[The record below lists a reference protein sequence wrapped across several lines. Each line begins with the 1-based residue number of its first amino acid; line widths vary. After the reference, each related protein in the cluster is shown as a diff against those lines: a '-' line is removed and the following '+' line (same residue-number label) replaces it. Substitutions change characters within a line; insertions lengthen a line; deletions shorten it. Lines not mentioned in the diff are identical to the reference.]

1 MKSGPWELKIESLKR
16 KRVEL
21 DERNEYTKV
30 EFMLI
35 LSRMQFCSRRLG
47 EREIGDLGYFFL
59 LKVNRFLLLLDLL
72 GLGEAASVF

>member
-1 MKSGPWELKIESLKR
+1 MVKVPILRRVGEECSLGVKKESLKR

-47 EREIGDLGYFFL
+47 ERE
-59 LKVNRFLLLLDLL
+59 R
-72 GLGEAASVF
+72 

>member
-1 MKSGPWELKIESLKR
+1 MWQYSRLCVCVWFNPLESEWVVKVPILRRVGEEWSLGVKKESLKR

-47 EREIGDLGYFFL
+47 ERE
-59 LKVNRFLLLLDLL
+59 R
-72 GLGEAASVF
+72 